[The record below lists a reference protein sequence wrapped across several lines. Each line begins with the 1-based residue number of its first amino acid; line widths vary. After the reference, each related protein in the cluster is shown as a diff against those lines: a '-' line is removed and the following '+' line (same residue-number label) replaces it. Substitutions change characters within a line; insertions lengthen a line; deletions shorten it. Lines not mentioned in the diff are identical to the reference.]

1 MLVQPTQDEGASSE
15 RLFVEQPSPSPAPT
29 GEIPNESLPD
39 SSFAQ
44 PSEVP
49 FEQQPD
55 PSPSPSPRPSPT
67 PIIPDS
73 IPEPTGENLGD
84 HSSNDTS
91 LSGNEDAMTLK
102 NVYDLCIS
110 LCQQVSDQ
118 AKEIKLLK
126 AKINKLKKQ
135 AKPGAQRVCIQ
146 TRGKKAKGESSVQK
160 DPLFDVMPEDKIDH
174 METEN
179 AQSEGRTREEVDEEK
194 EFDEVRLSTEDGVS
208 TDKEKVSTD
217 FEKVSTDK
225 PKVSTDG
232 SKVSTDEQVEGNEEL
247 NEGTKEIF
255 EGTEEQRESTEEKV
269 ESSPWMCHAPH
280 RFASRFAEKTSTAWY
295 FRVVIFTVTIHT
307 LLERFNKAEPRVVRE
322 ASAPVDVRIGS
333 PNMEKIFDVF
343 QRAVLSS
350 VFPSSRTRALEERE
364 YHSIRQRASENSTE
378 YMQRFLRLAGFLGQA
393 AGTAEE
399 QAKKFCCSL
408 HKSILDHVMCIQF
421 TDVAQ
426 VADAARNLEIL
437 RDRDDYDRSERSDK
451 RHKSGDRYQS
461 DTQQNNYQSHDQKNN
476 RQGSD
481 RQGGGGNYRNN
492 NNNKYSRD
500 NNRSNL
506 NRYRLYLLYDMNLTS
521 RHGNR
526 NSGAGRDQRNRGQQS
541 HRSTNSGKSF
551 EITSLFSICLK
562 VHVSRSIIESGSQ
575 QSRVP
580 SEGYTHPVCT
590 TCGRRHPGE
599 CRRAAGTCFK
609 CGQAGHLQRDCKKNT
624 GASSSGHADKKPD
637 ASGRVFALTQD
648 QAANT
653 SGTITGALFIF
664 GRAVFVLFDTG
675 ATHSVISTKFA
686 SCFTMTPIL
695 LDHVLC
701 ISTPMKDSA
710 RITHVYRDLP
720 LQFDDKIRSVNA
732 LPLDMCEFDI
742 ILGIDWLAAHRA
754 TIDCHSRR
762 VIFGDIH
769 APEFI
774 YHGSLPGKSMKIISA
789 LKARTLLSHGC
800 EGFLATIHDT
810 TSDVSSIHDQPIV
823 SEFQDVFP
831 EELPGIPPIRDVE
844 FNIELIPGAEPISKA
859 PYRMAPI
866 ELKELKDQLQE
877 LLERGFIRPS
887 VSPWGAPVLFVKKK
901 DGSMRLCIDYR
912 ELNKITIR
920 NRYPLPRIDDLF
932 DQLQGAKHFS
942 KIDLRSGYHQ
952 LRVKEQDI
960 SKTAFRTRYGHYEFL
975 VMPFGLTNA
984 PAVFM
989 DLMNRVFHEFLDK
1002 FVIVFIDDILVF
1014 SKSKEEHEEH
1024 LRTVLQILRQ
1034 EKLYAKFSKCEFW
1047 LSKVA
1052 FLGHIVSAEGITM
1065 DPAKVEAIT
1074 KWPRPTSVTEVRSF
1088 LGLAGYY
1095 RRFVEGFSRLALP
1108 LTKLMRK
1115 GEKFVWNEEREKS
1128 FEELKQRLVSSPILT
1143 LPSGTGGFQIYS
1155 DASKKGLGCVL
1166 MQHGKVIA
1174 YASRQLK
1181 PYEVNYPTHDL
1192 ELAAVVFA
1200 LKIWRHY
1207 LYGES
1212 CDIFT
1217 DHKSLKYIFTQRELN
1232 MRQRRWLELLK
1243 DYDTNIQYHPG
1254 KANVVAD
1261 ALSRKSGMIAGIKVE
1276 EEIIRDLERLDIELC
1291 VRGQGKTL
1299 FRRICN
1305 HDLSK
1310 LLVEWYEAAMWL
1322 RLCQGLNM
1330 SAGLRIEHQRQWVLQ
1345 PLETSCLKWDRNILN
1360 GFCYRITTDSRSTM
1374 LSGVVVDRLTKSAHF
1389 LPIRKDYPVSKL
1401 AEMFQQE
1408 IVRLHGTPSAIVS
1421 DRDPRFTSRFW
1432 KGLQKAWG
1440 TRLKFSTAFHPETD
1454 GHWHASIKC
1463 APFEMLY
1470 GRKCRAPICWD
1481 QVGERILEGPEMI
1494 EVTNEKVTVAR
1505 EKLKEA
1511 QTRQKSY
1518 ADRHRRALEFQ
1529 PGEHVFLKVSPTR
1542 GVRRFG
1548 IKGKLSPRYK
1558 YHPLHVVSYPFDQIR
1573 EDLSYTEEPES
1584 ILDRQD
1590 RVMRNKTIPFVKIL
1604 WRNHPERE
1612 ATWETEESIR
1622 TSYPHFLP

>member
-1 MLVQPTQDEGASSE
+1 MLHRFRAG
-15 RLFVEQPSPSPAPT
+15 F
-29 GEIPNESLPD
+29 
-39 SSFAQ
+39 
-44 PSEVP
+44 
-49 FEQQPD
+49 
-55 PSPSPSPRPSPT
+55 
-67 PIIPDS
+67 
-73 IPEPTGENLGD
+73 
-84 HSSNDTS
+84 
-91 LSGNEDAMTLK
+91 
-102 NVYDLCIS
+102 
-110 LCQQVSDQ
+110 
-118 AKEIKLLK
+118 
-126 AKINKLKKQ
+126 AKINRALRCCSFGIN
-135 AKPGAQRVCIQ
+135 P
-146 TRGKKAKGESSVQK
+146 
-160 DPLFDVMPEDKIDH
+160 PPDH
-174 METEN
+174 YSYLALSASISRNPVRFET
-179 AQSEGRTREEVDEEK
+179 AV
-194 EFDEVRLSTEDGVS
+194 
-208 TDKEKVSTD
+208 
-217 FEKVSTDK
+217 
-225 PKVSTDG
+225 
-232 SKVSTDEQVEGNEEL
+232 
-247 NEGTKEIF
+247 
-255 EGTEEQRESTEEKV
+255 
-269 ESSPWMCHAPH
+269 
-280 RFASRFAEKTSTAWY
+280 
-295 FRVVIFTVTIHT
+295 
-307 LLERFNKAEPRVVRE
+307 
-322 ASAPVDVRIGS
+322 APVDAVRKLVSPIVKKDLSRDAIVMSISDQIGCVKVRR
-333 PNMEKIFDVF
+333 EEAWLEW
-343 QRAVLSS
+343 QRPISRHKGGDCVGPYFWTDGGSFSKSCSFS
-350 VFPSSRTRALEERE
+350 VFPLGAEQERMTEEYLFHPPKVEVKIVLSAPWQCVPPSAYVLFCLRQLLALGEAEEQGEGTDSSGVF
-364 YHSIRQRASENSTE
+364 IRQRD
-378 YMQRFLRLAGFLGQA
+378 RRA
-393 AGTAEE
+393 AA
-399 QAKKFCCSL
+399 L
-408 HKSILDHVMCIQF
+408 
-421 TDVAQ
+421 
-426 VADAARNLEIL
+426 
-437 RDRDDYDRSERSDK
+437 
-451 RHKSGDRYQS
+451 HKSGDRYQS
-461 DTQQNNYQSHDQKNN
+461 ATQQNSYRGHDQKND

-492 NNNKYSRD
+492 NNNNYSRD
-500 NNRSNL
+500 N
-506 NRYRLYLLYDMNLTS
+506 
-521 RHGNR
+521 NR
-526 NSGAGRDQRNRGQQS
+526 NSGAGRDQRNRG
-541 HRSTNSGKSF
+541 
-551 EITSLFSICLK
+551 
-562 VHVSRSIIESGSQ
+562 SQ

-580 SEGYTHPVCT
+580 SKGYTHPVCN

-609 CGQAGHLQRDCKKNT
+609 CGQAGHLQRDCKKNF

-754 TIDCHSRR
+754 MIDCHSRR

-774 YHGSLPGKSMKIISA
+774 YHGSLPGKPMKIISA

-810 TSDVSSIHDQPIV
+810 TFDVSSIHDQPIV
-823 SEFQDVFP
+823 FEFQDVFP

-1143 LPSGTGGFQIYS
+1143 LPSGSGGFQIYSDASKKGLGCVLMQHGKVIAYASRQLKPYEVNYPTHDLSCFTMTPILLDHVLCISTPMKDSARITHVYRDLPLQFDDKIRSVNALPLDMCEFDIILGMDWLAAHRATIDCHSRRVIFGDIHAPEFIYHGSLPGKSMKIISALKARTLLSHGCEGFLATIHDTTSDVSSIHDQPIVSEFQDVFPEELPGIPPIRDVEFNIELIPGAEPISKAPYRMAPIELKELKDQLQELLERGFIRPSVSPWGAPVLFVKKKDGSMRLCIDYRELNKITIRNRYPLPRIDDLFDQLQGAKHFSKIDLRSGYHQLRVKEQDISKTAFRTRYGHYEFLVMPFGLTNAPAVFMDLMNRVFHEFLDKFVIVFIDDILREKSFEELKQRLVSSPILTLPSGSGGFQIYS

-1243 DYDTNIQYHPG
+1243 DYDTNIHT
-1254 KANVVAD
+1254 
-1261 ALSRKSGMIAGIKVE
+1261 E
-1276 EEIIRDLERLDIELC
+1276 
-1291 VRGQGKTL
+1291 
-1299 FRRICN
+1299 
-1305 HDLSK
+1305 
-1310 LLVEWYEAAMWL
+1310 
-1322 RLCQGLNM
+1322 
-1330 SAGLRIEHQRQWVLQ
+1330 
-1345 PLETSCLKWDRNILN
+1345 
-1360 GFCYRITTDSRSTM
+1360 
-1374 LSGVVVDRLTKSAHF
+1374 
-1389 LPIRKDYPVSKL
+1389 
-1401 AEMFQQE
+1401 
-1408 IVRLHGTPSAIVS
+1408 
-1421 DRDPRFTSRFW
+1421 
-1432 KGLQKAWG
+1432 
-1440 TRLKFSTAFHPETD
+1440 
-1454 GHWHASIKC
+1454 
-1463 APFEMLY
+1463 
-1470 GRKCRAPICWD
+1470 
-1481 QVGERILEGPEMI
+1481 
-1494 EVTNEKVTVAR
+1494 
-1505 EKLKEA
+1505 
-1511 QTRQKSY
+1511 
-1518 ADRHRRALEFQ
+1518 
-1529 PGEHVFLKVSPTR
+1529 SP
-1542 GVRRFG
+1542 
-1548 IKGKLSPRYK
+1548 
-1558 YHPLHVVSYPFDQIR
+1558 
-1573 EDLSYTEEPES
+1573 
-1584 ILDRQD
+1584 
-1590 RVMRNKTIPFVKIL
+1590 
-1604 WRNHPERE
+1604 
-1612 ATWETEESIR
+1612 
-1622 TSYPHFLP
+1622 